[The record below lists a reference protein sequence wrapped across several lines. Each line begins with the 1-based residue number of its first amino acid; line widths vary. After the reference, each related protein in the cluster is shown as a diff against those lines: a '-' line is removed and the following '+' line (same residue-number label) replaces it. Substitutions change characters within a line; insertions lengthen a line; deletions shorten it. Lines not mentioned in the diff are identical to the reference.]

1 MPDTIQTT
9 TDLPKRCFI
18 SHSYKDSAIRQQLID
33 SLPKGVQPIIFPSIT
48 ARPSQMISRNLISTI
63 LRCDGLIYLEGG
75 YSQSS
80 FWVAFERDFALR
92 ARKKV
97 FAFIPQTSRLRLDT
111 SAPLHLPIFLCHS
124 GTDKD
129 YTRVERIIR
138 FMRVGRFFDIWLDQ
152 VEIGVNDTWW
162 LVLLENIQKYLHS
175 GGYLLVFWSA
185 DAARSGWMKE
195 QLAIALRI
203 TPSHQSPKLLFALL
217 DDTPL
222 PSFAQSVEGEAVSIY
237 DKNNTLEMHGIDDL
251 IVRLYWL
258 IYRNTQHK
266 GLD

>member
-1 MPDTIQTT
+1 LSKTLQST

-33 SLPKGVQPIIFPSIT
+33 SLPKEVQPIVFPSIT

-75 YSQSS
+75 YSQAS

-97 FAFIPQTSRLRLDT
+97 FAFTPQTSHLRLDT

-129 YTRVERIIR
+129 YTRIERILR

-162 LVLLENIQKYLHS
+162 FALLENIQKCLHS

-185 DAARSGWMKE
+185 DAARSGWIKE
-195 QLAIALRI
+195 QLAIVLRV

-217 DDTPL
+217 DETPL
-222 PSFAQSVEGEAVSIY
+222 PSFAQSLEEETIAIY
-237 DKNNTLEMHGIDDL
+237 GKNNTLEMHGIDDL